1 MNNTNDLT
9 VKICNR
15 ISDYILDGSLTNEQ
29 VVQIIEHTGQ
39 YLNLKTIAAYAEK
52 NGKSYNGV
60 KKHRQIITLFG
71 CKLVVDN
78 E

>member
-1 MNNTNDLT
+1 MQNNNELT
-9 VKICNR
+9 KKICNR

-39 YLNLKTIAAYAEK
+39 YLNLKTIADYAQK
-52 NGKSYNGV
+52 NNLSYNGV

>member
-1 MNNTNDLT
+1 MKNNELT

-15 ISDYILDGSLTNEQ
+15 LSDYILEGQLSNTD
-29 VVQIIEHTGQ
+29 VVRIIEHAGQ
-39 YLNLKTIAAYAEK
+39 YLNLKTITAYADA

-60 KKHRQIITLFG
+60 KKHRNTINLFG